1 MCKHYFLILFVI
13 ANAIILNAQ
22 STIVIDGI
30 EYDIR
35 NNSAWIVSNNQV
47 RGDVVIPSEILFKK
61 ATSGF
66 MLPFALS

>member
-1 MCKHYFLILFVI
+1 MCKHYILILFVI

-35 NNSAWIVSNNQV
+35 NNSAWIISNNQV
-47 RGDVVIPSEILFKK
+47 GGDVVIPSEISYDG
-61 ATSGF
+61 TS
-66 MLPFALS
+66 